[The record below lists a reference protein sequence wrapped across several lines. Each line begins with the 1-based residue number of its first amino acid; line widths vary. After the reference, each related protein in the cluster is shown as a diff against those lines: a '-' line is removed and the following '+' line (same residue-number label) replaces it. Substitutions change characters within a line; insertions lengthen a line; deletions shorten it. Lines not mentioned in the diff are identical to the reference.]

1 MLYSKD
7 LSVLNAYPQA
17 QVKVIIPQSVTS
29 IADDVFSYYL
39 TDVYYGG
46 SEAQWKNILIGDDN
60 GTLKQATVHY
70 NYVRGCEHTSTRLEN
85 KVSATCTKDGYSGD
99 KICNDCGT
107 VLEKG
112 TVIPATGHKEV
123 IDKGVEATCTT
134 AGKTEG
140 SHCSVCGEVIKAQEV
155 IPATGHDFGDEQV
168 IEKASP
174 GKDGSYGRICSKC
187 GAVEKEIIYAPEEL
201 VLSDNSYTYNEK
213 KRKPSVIVTDTEG
226 ETIPDTD
233 YTVSYGDNK
242 NVGVATVTVE
252 FKGNYSGSLK
262 TSFTIAPKTVAAAPS
277 LSAKS
282 KSIVV
287 KWKKQTVQTSGY
299 QIQYSTSSKF
309 TDKTSK
315 TITVK
320 SNKTTSKTISK
331 LKTKKKYYV
340 RVRTY
345 KTVKIN
351 GKSTKIYSDWSK
363 TKSVKTKK

>member
-1 MLYSKD
+1 MLR
-7 LSVLNAYPQA
+7 AYPQA
-17 QVKVIIPQSVTS
+17 KGKVIIPQSVTS
-29 IADDVFSYYL
+29 IADDAFPYYL

-46 SEAQWKNILIGDDN
+46 SETEWKNILIGNYN
-60 GTLKQATVHY
+60 GALKQVTIHY
-70 NYVRGCEHTSTRLEN
+70 NYNHSCEHVSIRVEN
-85 KVSATCTKDGYSGD
+85 EILATCIKNGYTGD
-99 KICNDCGT
+99 KICNDCGA
-107 VLEKG
+107 VLERG
-112 TVIPATGHKEV
+112 TVILATGHKEV
-123 IDKGVEATCTT
+123 IDAGVEVTCTT
-134 AGKTEG
+134 TGKTEG
-140 SHCSVCGEVIKAQEV
+140 SHCSVCGTVIKKQED

-187 GAVEKEIIYAPEEL
+187 GAVEKETIYAPEEL
-201 VLSDNSYTYNEK
+201 ELSDDRYTYNGK
-213 KRKPSVIVTDTEG
+213 KYKPSVVVTDTEG
-226 ETIPDTD
+226 DTIPDTD
-233 YTVSYGDNK
+233 YTVSYGNNK
-242 NVGVATVTVE
+242 DAGVATVTVK

-262 TSFTIAPKTVAAAPS
+262 TSFTIIPKTVASVPS
-277 LSAKS
+277 LTAKS

-331 LKTKKKYYV
+331 LKAKKKYYV
-340 RVRTY
+340 RIRTY